1 MKIKIDN
8 KIPYINYFT
17 EGLNIDIDLFDDQSF
32 KLDSL
37 SEDSIVVIR
46 STYKTHG
53 LEAPEFLKLLCSVS
67 AGEDHVDKNHLD
79 KKSIEYSFSSG
90 ANSCAVAEYFFS
102 CLALLL
108 KKRAFKFEKDRVL
121 VVGNGNIGSRI
132 YKTLKEF
139 SFNVDTYDPFKEST
153 IKNLNHID
161 DYGVI
166 TFHIP
171 LTNNTAHPTKDLVN
185 KLFLEKMRKN
195 SWIINTSRGGIVN
208 EEDFMSQ
215 NKVSIIS
222 DVFNNEPNINKD
234 FQKSCYLSTPHI
246 AGHTQFSRYQMT
258 KMAFEKI
265 FAFLKLRAPTFKG
278 LECPDPE
285 PLNIRQLELDFSDY
299 GFPVDLIL
307 NTYDP
312 TLDKFKYAEFKKF
325 RDNYHNRFGFA
336 QKGIIFNDHR
346 YKTLIKK
353 MGFCINP

>member
-1 MKIKIDN
+1 MI
-8 KIPYINYFT
+8 
-17 EGLNIDIDLFDDQSF
+17 
-32 KLDSL
+32 
-37 SEDSIVVIR
+37 IV
-46 STYKTHG
+46 
-53 LEAPEFLKLLCSVS
+53 
-67 AGEDHVDKNHLD
+67 
-79 KKSIEYSFSSG
+79 FSSG

-171 LTNNTAHPTKDLVN
+171 LTNDTAYPTKGLVN

-215 NKVSIIS
+215 NKVSMIS

-234 FQKSCYLSTPHI
+234 FQKYP
-246 AGHTQFSRYQMT
+246 
-258 KMAFEKI
+258 
-265 FAFLKLRAPTFKG
+265 P
-278 LECPDPE
+278 
-285 PLNIRQLELDFSDY
+285 
-299 GFPVDLIL
+299 
-307 NTYDP
+307 
-312 TLDKFKYAEFKKF
+312 
-325 RDNYHNRFGFA
+325 
-336 QKGIIFNDHR
+336 
-346 YKTLIKK
+346 
-353 MGFCINP
+353 